1 MLRSASILASNL
13 LLSGVMQKLILGLS
27 FVLLM
32 GCDSYTVEL
41 DPNWEEDS
49 SGTNINDP
57 SVEEPGTTDPTDTEP
72 PVIELT
78 FDDESEPD
86 DADTSSPDPCSDYVC
101 PAMGAFCF
109 DQWSMECCAS
119 CEAGVRSCHE
129 EFSQGTHSYKLVCAG
144 GCWEYEDDCSGGRI
158 AMRIVPVS

>member
-86 DADTSSPDPCSDYVC
+86 DADTSSPILAQTTSVRPWA
-101 PAMGAFCF
+101 PFALTNGAWNVARPVKPGSEAATRNFLKEPTRIS
-109 DQWSMECCAS
+109 WSVQEAAGNMRTIAS
-119 CEAGVRSCHE
+119 GDVL
-129 EFSQGTHSYKLVCAG
+129 Q
-144 GCWEYEDDCSGGRI
+144 
-158 AMRIVPVS
+158 